1 MSATSGISLSRIYKT
16 YKQTQMIILDKPYIS
31 EFLLDTL
38 ERNSI
43 PVIHNHVVSDYV
55 QGRNLNL
62 LSEEDAIQ
70 RFNGFGNPLLY
81 TNSENS
87 ISWIENNLQNTSLP
101 GKIQLFKNKVL
112 FRDLISDLFPGY
124 FYKGI
129 SVDDLERIDVSGF
142 PLPFIVKPAV
152 GFFSLGVYKV
162 EKSEEWNE
170 TVKSILKEID
180 LIKDLYPPEVL
191 HTGEFIIEECIEGD
205 EFAIDCYF
213 NNEGNPVVLN
223 IMKHIF
229 SSGKDVNDRVYITS
243 KDIIESYLHSITEFL
258 HEIGLRAGLQN
269 FPAHVEVRIDENG
282 IVAPIEVNPLRFGGW
297 CSTPDLA
304 WYAFGINIYEY
315 LFQQRTP
322 DWNTILSGKESLVFS
337 NIVLNNS
344 TGTEGKNIRSFNYD
358 KLLSDFEKPLELR
371 KADFKKFPIFGF
383 LFCETRMENMDELH
397 RILMSDLK
405 EYVE

>member
-1 MSATSGISLSRIYKT
+1 
-16 YKQTQMIILDKPYIS
+16 MILLDKPYIS
-31 EFLLDTL
+31 AFLLETL
-38 ERNSI
+38 ERNQI
-43 PVIHNHVVSDYV
+43 PVINTKIVAELASD
-55 QGRNLNL
+55 RNLHL
-62 LSEEDAIQ
+62 VSEAEAVANYNRSDASM
-70 RFNGFGNPLLY
+70 LY

-87 ISWIENNLQNTSLP
+87 IAWIENNLQLSNLP
-101 GKIQLFKNKVL
+101 ATIRLFKNKIL
-112 FRDLISDLFPGY
+112 FRDLIKDMYPGY
-124 FYKGI
+124 FYRGVTI
-129 SVDDLERIDVSGF
+129 ELIDDLDVSGYTF
-142 PLPFIVKPAV
+142 PLIIKPAV

-162 EKSEEWNE
+162 EHLAEWPE
-170 TVKSILKEID
+170 TVNTIKKEIE
-180 LIKDLYPPEVL
+180 LISDLYPPEVL
-191 HTGEFIIEECIEGD
+191 HTGEFIIEECIFGD

-213 NNEGNPVVLN
+213 NKDGNPVVLN

-243 KDIIESYLHSITEFL
+243 KDIVESYLPSITEFL
-258 HEIGLRAGLQN
+258 HEIGKRASLRN
-269 FPAHVEVRIDENG
+269 FPAHVEVRINDEG

-304 WYAFGINIYEY
+304 WYAFGINLYEY
-315 LFQQRTP
+315 LFQQKQP
-322 DWNTILSGKESLVFS
+322 DWNTILTGKENLVFS

-344 TGTEGKNIRSFNYD
+344 TGSEGKNIRSFDYD

-383 LFCETRMENMDELH
+383 LFCETRFENMSELE